1 MSYILVLD
9 QGTHAS
15 RAIVFSFN
23 GDIIEQTQQA
33 VSLHQ
38 INHQFI
44 EQDANELLRSL
55 VNCIKQLKKS
65 TLKKITRCCLTTQR
79 STIVAWDSETGTPFG
94 PAISWQDRR
103 SDEDL
108 KKFFNEEGF
117 IKNITGLPLSAHYGS
132 GKIRWLITHNSEVKQ
147 ALENKKLFIAP
158 LVSFL
163 LCNLLKNRPCIVD
176 HSNAHRSLLF
186 DLKTLDWS
194 DDLLKLFN
202 IPRQILPKCKP
213 VRSHYGT
220 LISNNIPVSAVCGD
234 QSAAFFSQGNIDDDT
249 AIINIGTG
257 AFILAPCHDI
267 INQSML
273 LCGIAYSDTD
283 TQKYLLEGTVNGAGA
298 ALSWA
303 QKKYPVNNLFESL
316 PQWLQQITSPPIF
329 INTIGGLGSPWWR
342 SSVEAH
348 FLNDEHL
355 SAAVRYV
362 SIIESIVFLI
372 QHNLH
377 HMQNFIPLKRLK
389 ISGGLSQLDGLC
401 QKIAD
406 LSRLPV
412 ERIIETE
419 ATARGAAWLAADCP
433 EKWRENDTNKLFTAE
448 YNPAL
453 EARFQQFSDAIR
465 RLK

>member
-15 RAIVFSFN
+15 RAIVFSLN
-23 GDIIEQTQQA
+23 GDIIEQTQQT
-33 VSLHQ
+33 VSLNQ
-38 INHQFI
+38 INHQFV
-44 EQDANELLRSL
+44 EQDANELLSSL
-55 VNCIKQLKKS
+55 FSCIKQLKKD
-65 TLKKITRCCLTTQR
+65 TLKKTSRCCLTTQR
-79 STIVAWDSETGTPFG
+79 STIVAWDATTGLPFG

-108 KKFFNEEGF
+108 KQFNTQQLL

-132 GKIRWLITHNSEVKQ
+132 GKIRWLMTQNPEVKQ
-147 ALENKKLFIAP
+147 SFLNNRLLIAP

-163 LCNLLKNRPCIVD
+163 LFNLLKNQPCIID

-186 DLKTLDWS
+186 DLRKLNWS

-202 IPRQILPKCKP
+202 VPKKILPECKP
-213 VRSHYGT
+213 VRSDYGS
-220 LISNNIPVSAVCGD
+220 LIYNNIPVSAVCGD
-234 QSAAFFSQGNIDDDT
+234 QSAAFFSQGKVDDDT

-257 AFILAPCHDI
+257 AFILAPCNNI
-267 INQSML
+267 INQSAL

-303 QKKYPVNNLFESL
+303 QKKYPVNELFEHL

-329 INTIGGLGSPWWR
+329 INTVGGLGSPWWR
-342 SSVEAH
+342 SSVDPH
-348 FLNDEHL
+348 FLNDVHL
-355 SAAVRYV
+355 NAAVRYV
-362 SIIESIVFLI
+362 SIIESIAFLI
-372 QHNLH
+372 QHNLD
-377 HMQNFIPLKRLK
+377 HMQDFVTLKKLK

-406 LSRLPV
+406 LSQLKV

-433 EKWRENDTNKLFTAE
+433 QEWRRNDTNEQFTAKN
-448 YNPAL
+448 NPQL
-453 EARFQQFSDAIR
+453 DARFQLFSDTIR